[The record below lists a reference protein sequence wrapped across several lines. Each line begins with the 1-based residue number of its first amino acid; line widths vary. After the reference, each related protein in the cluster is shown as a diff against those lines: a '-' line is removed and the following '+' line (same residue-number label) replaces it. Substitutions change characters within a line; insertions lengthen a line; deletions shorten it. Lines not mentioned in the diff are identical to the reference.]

1 MKSILRP
8 KVVIYTDGACSG
20 NPGPGGFG
28 AVLISGK
35 HRKEISKGYQ
45 QTTNQRME
53 LMAVIAALES
63 LNQSSQ
69 VALHTDSSYVKQG
82 ITSWIHQWKKRGWK
96 TAAKSPVKNRDLW
109 ERLSALADQHDIR
122 WSWVKGHSGDKEN
135 ERCDYLA
142 TQAIDSTDRA
152 IDTGYENR
160 G

>member
-1 MKSILRP
+1 
-8 KVVIYTDGACSG
+8 
-20 NPGPGGFG
+20 
-28 AVLISGK
+28 
-35 HRKEISKGYQ
+35 
-45 QTTNQRME
+45 ME